1 MRIVILLKLSI
12 WMGVYIRFCLLIIIL
27 EEILVSLVFNP
38 DIVVKAISYFGD
50 GYQVKLTSLS
60 SVEELEK

>member
-1 MRIVILLKLSI
+1 
-12 WMGVYIRFCLLIIIL
+12 MGVYIRFCLLIIIL